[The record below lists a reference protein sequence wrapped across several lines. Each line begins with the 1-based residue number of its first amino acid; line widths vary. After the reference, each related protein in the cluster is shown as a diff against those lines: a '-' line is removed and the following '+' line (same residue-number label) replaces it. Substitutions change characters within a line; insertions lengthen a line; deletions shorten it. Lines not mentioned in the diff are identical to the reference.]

1 MSVSYEDA
9 AGYVEKGKIRPVYL
23 IFGEEDFLQEKL
35 VGKIKAAWLTD
46 ALPEFNFSREDG
58 IKMTAAQ
65 AADLANQLPFM
76 ASRRLV
82 LIENPGFIPCS
93 SGKGDKGPKEDGGS
107 VEETDEDTNPSEGAE
122 EAMGESLAAGRTGR
136 GAKASKNA
144 GQEFLDYLTA
154 PADSTCLIL
163 WCRKGKPDRRN
174 KLVSTVEKLGGLVEI
189 PALKTEEALRELR
202 HLAAAS
208 GKKFGPGALEHLARY
223 SRPSL
228 RIIAGELEKIITYGG
243 DVGTLDL
250 RMVQA
255 VMTPSLEADIFALV
269 DALAQKKS
277 TQAIGQLRGLLTR
290 GEPPLR
296 ILFMMVRQFRLI
308 FRAKIYLQKG
318 RHRKQLAADL
328 DCSPFVAEKA
338 ASQSAN
344 FNFEDLE
351 QIHRWLLE
359 KDFQLK
365 NGANPKYALEEL
377 IMMIAGM

>member
-1 MSVSYEDA
+1 MAFSYEDA
-9 AGYVEKGKIRPVYL
+9 AGHVEKGKIRPVYL
-23 IFGEEDFLQEKL
+23 IFGEEDYLQEKL
-35 VGKIKAAWLTD
+35 VEKIKAAWLTD
-46 ALPEFNFSREDG
+46 VLPEFNDSREDG
-58 IKMTAAQ
+58 AKMTGAQ

-76 ASRRLV
+76 APRRLV
-82 LIENPGFIPCS
+82 LIENPGFIPCT
-93 SGKGDKGPKEDGGS
+93 SGKPDKASREDAES
-107 VEETDEDTNPSEGAE
+107 SEGADGE
-122 EAMGESLAAGRTGR
+122 EGTEAAAEEGLAAGKTVKSVK
-136 GAKASKNA
+136 GAKTA
-144 GQEFLDYLTA
+144 GQEFLEYLTA
-154 PADSTCLIL
+154 PAESTCLIL

-174 KLVSTVEKLGGLVEI
+174 KLVSTLEKQGGLVEV
-189 PALKTEEALRELR
+189 PALKTQEALRELR
-202 HLAAAS
+202 RLAAAS
-208 GKKFGPGALEHLARY
+208 GKRFGPGALEHLANY

-243 DVGTLDL
+243 DASSIDL
-250 RMVQA
+250 RMVQD
-255 VMTPSLEADIFALV
+255 VMTPSLEADIFSLV

-277 TQAIGQLRGLLTR
+277 TQAIHQLRSLLTR

-318 RHRKQLAADL
+318 HHRKQLSSDL

-351 QIHRWLLE
+351 RIHHWLLE

-365 NGANPKYALEEL
+365 NGANPRYALEEL
-377 IMMIAGM
+377 IMMIAEM